1 MRGSKLSTSEAAA
14 MEILVLLL
22 AALVCGG
29 LASSVASAKGLNA
42 GVWAATGLLFGPLG
56 LIAAAGMPD
65 LKQRRYLRHIA
76 EASGLSDTDNN
87 TAPLVTSDGL
97 VDVDAQR
104 RRILGLD
111 K

>member
-1 MRGSKLSTSEAAA
+1 MRGSKLSKCEAAA
-14 MEILVLLL
+14 MEFLVLLL
-22 AALVCGG
+22 AGLICGG

-42 GVWAATGLLFGPLG
+42 GVWAVTGFLFGPFG

-76 EASGLSDTDNN
+76 EASGWSDHNVAPPAATDG
-87 TAPLVTSDGL
+87 A

>member
-1 MRGSKLSTSEAAA
+1 
-14 MEILVLLL
+14 MEFFVLLL
-22 AALVCGG
+22 IGVACAG

-42 GVWAATGLLFGPLG
+42 GVWAVTGFLFGPFG

-65 LKQRRYLRHIA
+65 LKQRRYLRHLA
-76 EASGLSDTDNN
+76 EASGWSDRNPAPPAATDG
-87 TAPLVTSDGL
+87 A

-111 K
+111 Q